1 MATIKSMDI
10 ENENEIEVR
19 LLINKK
25 EYDLLERSTSNLILV
40 PEESLK
46 KRLTTG
52 KLGNSNRVMLPKK
65 LVRMFDIEDLDKKV
79 PASLFS
85 LNDKLFLL
93 AMIKDNKK
101 GVPKFE

>member
-10 ENENEIEVR
+10 DGENEIEVR
-19 LLINKK
+19 LLINKN
-25 EYDLLERSTSNLILV
+25 EYNLLERSTSNLILI
-40 PEESLK
+40 PQESLK
-46 KRLTTG
+46 RRLTTG

-65 LVRMFDIEDLDKKV
+65 LVKMFDVEDLDKKV
-79 PASLFS
+79 PASIFS

-101 GVPKFE
+101 GVPRFE